1 MSNYKILL
9 IDDDRIFNFLHS
21 KIIERINT
29 NHDIIAYES
38 PFEALQYLLNLSES
52 DLPDIIFLDIN
63 MPELNGFEFID
74 KIKEQASDLLKHLNI
89 VIITS
94 SLSPNDYE
102 VYKQYNVLKAFYN
115 KPLDLEKLESILNNI
130 LPKN

>member
-1 MSNYKILL
+1 
-9 IDDDRIFNFLHS
+9 
-21 KIIERINT
+21 
-29 NHDIIAYES
+29 
-38 PFEALQYLLNLSES
+38 LNL
-52 DLPDIIFLDIN
+52 L
-63 MPELNGFEFID
+63 
-74 KIKEQASDLLKHLNI
+74 IKEQASDLLKHLNI

-102 VYKQYNVLKAFYN
+102 VYKQYNVIKAFYN

>member
-21 KIIERINT
+21 KIIERINSK
-29 NHDIIAYES
+29 HDIIAYES

-63 MPELNGFEFID
+63 MPELNGFEFIN
-74 KIKEQASDLLKHLNI
+74 KR
-89 VIITS
+89 TS
-94 SLSPNDYE
+94 E
-102 VYKQYNVLKAFYN
+102 
-115 KPLDLEKLESILNNI
+115 
-130 LPKN
+130 